1 VAGRDAP
8 HIIAGVDL
16 GSNSFHMLVAS
27 YALGHL
33 TTLDRL
39 NEMVRF
45 AIALDDRGRIIE
57 ENLQP
62 ALACLERFGQRL
74 RDMRA
79 DNVRAVGTNTFR
91 RAKNAQ
97 AILGRAQQALG
108 HPIEI
113 ISGREEARLIYL
125 GVAHSTPAEAGRRLV
140 VDVGGGSTELIVGEG
155 LDAQQL
161 VSLYMGCVGM
171 SDEYFPGGRL
181 SPKRLRRACLA
192 ARMELQPV
200 AATLRKLGWKEV
212 FGASGTVQTTAS
224 LLRELNLSSDGITQP
239 ALEQLA
245 QRIVEHEQ
253 VSELRFASLSAQRAP
268 VYMGGLAILLSVF
281 EALSI
286 ERMRVSDGALREGL
300 LYDMLGRLTDEDAR
314 VRTVRAMQQRYHVD
328 LEQAER
334 TEKLAA
340 WLLEQT
346 SDAWSLRVP
355 LAAESLRWA
364 ARLHEVGL
372 AIAHAQYHK
381 HGGYLL
387 ENADM
392 AGFSRHEQ
400 TLVARLVRT
409 HRRKIT
415 MESFANLPTPWP
427 TTLPRIAVLVRLAV
441 LLNRSRTPTQVPEFG
456 LEVSSSAIGLR
467 FPPGWLDQ
475 HPLTRADLES
485 EAEYL
490 RAIDLRLS
498 FS

>member
-1 VAGRDAP
+1 MAARDAP
-8 HIIAGVDL
+8 QIIAGVDL
-16 GSNSFHMLVAS
+16 GSNSFHMLVARC
-27 YALGHL
+27 AQGHL

-45 AIALDDRGRIIE
+45 ATALDERGRIIE
-57 ENLQP
+57 ANAQP

-97 AILGRAQQALG
+97 AFLARAQQALG

-125 GVAHSTPAEAGRRLV
+125 GVAHSTSMEAGRRLV

-155 LDAQQL
+155 LEAQQL

-171 SDEYFPGGRL
+171 SDEYFPAGKL
-181 SPKRLRRACLA
+181 SMKRFRRACLA

-200 AATLRKLGWKEV
+200 AATLRKLGWTVV
-212 FGASGTVQTTAS
+212 FGASGTVQTTAA
-224 LLRELNLSSDGITQP
+224 LLRELNLSSDGLTRP
-239 ALEQLA
+239 ALDQLVE
-245 QRIVEHEQ
+245 RIVEHEN
-253 VSELRFASLSAQRAP
+253 VSELRFDALSPQRGP
-268 VYMGGLAILLSVF
+268 VYMGGLAILVSVF
-281 EALSI
+281 EALGL
-286 ERMRVSDGALREGL
+286 EHMRLSDGALREGL
-300 LYDMLGRLTDEDAR
+300 LYDMLGRLTNEDAR

-334 TEKLAA
+334 TEALALR
-340 WLLEQT
+340 LLEQAT
-346 SDAWSLRVP
+346 EAWGLGQP
-355 LAAESLRWA
+355 LVAESLRWA

-400 TLVARLVRT
+400 TLVARLVRA
-409 HRRKIT
+409 HRRKI
-415 MESFANLPTPWP
+415 MLENFANLPPPWP
-427 TTLPRIAVLVRLAV
+427 QLLPRVAVLLRLAV
-441 LLNRSRTPTQVPEFG
+441 LLNRSRTPTQVPELK
-456 LEVSSSAIGLR
+456 LEIAGSDLNLR
-467 FPPGWLDQ
+467 FPQGWLDQ
-475 HPLTRADLES
+475 HPLTRADLEV
-485 EAEYL
+485 EVDYL
-490 RAIDLRLS
+490 KAIDLRLN
-498 FS
+498 FT